1 MTTEGGTGM
10 TQETNIVRLERQA
23 NPITPTQ
30 FDEALAIVERA
41 RMVRPTGL
49 RFDYKQPKEE
59 E

>member
-1 MTTEGGTGM
+1 M

-41 RMVRPTGL
+41 RMVHPTGL